1 VLNLAADPLFGQRIS
16 IQRPPNPWRAVKVER
31 RLVAVVARVGRHA
44 AYARTS
50 SSLGDTSSAPV
61 VKCRL
66 KCSSSHA
73 VANRPITRTCRS
85 GPTALLAK
93 CATTRALCSAAI
105 VPARGSAYI
114 INTTD
119 ASMR

>member
-1 VLNLAADPLFGQRIS
+1 VS
-16 IQRPPNPWRAVKVER
+16 
-31 RLVAVVARVGRHA
+31 VGTRA

-50 SSLGDTSSAPV
+50 SSLDVTSSAPV

-66 KCSSSHA
+66 KCSISHA
-73 VANRPITRTCRS
+73 VANRPITRSCRS

-93 CATTRALCSAAI
+93 CATTRALCSDAI
-105 VPARGSAYI
+105 APARGSAYI
-114 INTTD
+114 ISTTD